1 MRAVISVIG
10 KDMVGIL
17 ALVSNACAQAKMNVT
32 DVSQSVLQDMFAMIM
47 MVEVSE
53 GAMPFAQFSE
63 KMSELGKA
71 HGLDIR
77 VMHEDIFN
85 TMHRI

>member
-10 KDMVGIL
+10 KDMVGIM
-17 ALVSNACAQAKMNVT
+17 AMVSNACAQAKMNIT
-32 DVSQSVLQDMFAMIM
+32 DVTQSILQDMFVMIM
-47 MVEVSE
+47 MVEVKE
-53 GAMPFAQFSE
+53 GAMPFAEFSV
-63 KMSELGKA
+63 KMNEMGKE
-71 HGLDIR
+71 HGLDIH